1 MSGASACTGRS
12 VGIATDDSY
21 VLAEVAGEFAF
32 RLPRREQQ
40 RLTIICRQLAGDPF
54 GEGDYVTKDQTG
66 RALQNRLLEDWVVTY
81 WADHA
86 VKELRIT
93 EIVQV

>member
-1 MSGASACTGRS
+1 MMKPGDALSAPTFAR
-12 VGIATDDSY
+12 VLWRMPLPWLNWRLAATC
-21 VLAEVAGEFAF
+21 
-32 RLPRREQQ
+32 RL
-40 RLTIICRQLAGDPF
+40 LAGNPF
-54 GEGDYVTKDQTG
+54 GEGDYVTKDQAG
-66 RALQNRLLEDWVVTY
+66 RTLQNLLIEDWVVTY

>member
-1 MSGASACTGRS
+1 MAAGY
-12 VGIATDDSY
+12 SY
-21 VLAEVAGEFAF
+21 VLAEAAGEFAF
-32 RLPRREQQ
+32 RLSRREQR
-40 RLTIICRQLAGDPF
+40 RLAAACRQLAGHPF
-54 GEGDYVTKDQTG
+54 REGDYVTRDHLG
-66 RALQNRLLEDWVVTY
+66 RVLQNLLVDDWVITY

>member
-1 MSGASACTGRS
+1 MAISY
-12 VGIATDDSY
+12 SY
-21 VLAEVAGEFAF
+21 VLAETAGEFAF

-40 RLTIICRQLAGDPF
+40 RLAKICRLLASLPST
-54 GEGDYVTKDQTG
+54 EGDYVTKDHTG
-66 RALQNRLLEDWVVTY
+66 RALQNLLVDDWVVTY